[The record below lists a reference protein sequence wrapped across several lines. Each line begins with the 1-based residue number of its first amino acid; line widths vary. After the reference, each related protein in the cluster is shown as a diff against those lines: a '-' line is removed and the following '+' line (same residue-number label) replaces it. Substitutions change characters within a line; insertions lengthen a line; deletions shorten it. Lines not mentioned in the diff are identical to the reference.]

1 MTPPPNENSA
11 TPPLPQKTNASHK
24 FLTLSLI
31 LIVCVAATF
40 FLFQLFHQNP
50 RGSDGAVLNEMHQE
64 VVRLWEQSAQTNDPQ
79 KQAELARQ
87 ALQKVQ
93 ESGEKLS
100 PEMRKQQQTIMALMA
115 PFQQQAGI
123 HEQKAVALSKIEG
136 GWLSAFSKSPQSLA
150 NGRAQIKE
158 LTDANKSMLNAY
170 NALLEETDRRLKTND
185 TSSSINLNM
194 LAGFRATFGNHASF
208 IRQIVGM
215 NAEMYGDIDKILELL
230 QDNPTQWERSNN
242 DGSLLYKDAALQG
255 QIQPLLTD
263 IYRLAEQQ
271 KAVRQQA
278 LSTR

>member
-1 MTPPPNENSA
+1 
-11 TPPLPQKTNASHK
+11 
-24 FLTLSLI
+24 
-31 LIVCVAATF
+31 
-40 FLFQLFHQNP
+40 
-50 RGSDGAVLNEMHQE
+50 
-64 VVRLWEQSAQTNDPQ
+64 
-79 KQAELARQ
+79 
-87 ALQKVQ
+87 
-93 ESGEKLS
+93 
-100 PEMRKQQQTIMALMA
+100 
-115 PFQQQAGI
+115 
-123 HEQKAVALSKIEG
+123 
-136 GWLSAFSKSPQSLA
+136 
-150 NGRAQIKE
+150 
-158 LTDANKSMLNAY
+158 MLNAY